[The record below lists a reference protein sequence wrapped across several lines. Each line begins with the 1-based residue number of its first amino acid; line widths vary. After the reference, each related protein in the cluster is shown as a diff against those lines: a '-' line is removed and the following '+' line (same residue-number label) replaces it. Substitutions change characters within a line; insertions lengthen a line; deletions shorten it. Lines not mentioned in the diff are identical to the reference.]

1 MLRAPPRG
9 AREVC
14 KLVASRLAVEQ
25 AIATEQAGTALEA
38 QGLQEGIN
46 TIEITLEV
54 ALKSIPETP
63 PRSIGLSLPIR
74 IPERPHQVLYYQP
87 QLRPECLPEAR
98 GAVNPLHDQ
107 GFIH

>member
-1 MLRAPPRG
+1 VLRAPPRG

-74 IPERPHQVLYYQP
+74 MPERPHYRP